1 MYHQGMPSA
10 CLDNEQRHM
19 SGRQNMGAM
28 DFKNVTHQELKNYQ
42 QKHKESEYQL
52 IDVRQTAE
60 YSDGHIPGARLLPL
74 DELEGRIGELPQEQD
89 IVFYCRSGARSQAA
103 AIIALDENPALK
115 DVFNLMGGFMAWDG
129 HVLTDFPK
137 VEVFSAE
144 ASLEELMY
152 RSMDLEKAAQ
162 RFYEVM
168 HAQHTDKPYAG
179 TLEQLSKAE
188 AAHAR
193 AIYRFW
199 KHAADAPEPF
209 ENVYQS
215 LTGEILEGGEPLM
228 AVLERVQAT
237 SDRSCIDLFEL
248 ALNIEIQAFDLYR
261 TMADRESAREA
272 REAFLSIAQMEKKH
286 MQMLARAMH
295 QC

>member
-1 MYHQGMPSA
+1 
-10 CLDNEQRHM
+10 
-19 SGRQNMGAM
+19 MGAM

-74 DELEGRIGELPQEQD
+74 DELEGRVGELPQEQD

-115 DVFNLMGGFMAWDG
+115 DVYNLMGGFMAWDG

-152 RSMDLEKAAQ
+152 RSMGLEKAAQ
-162 RFYEVM
+162 RFYEAM
-168 HAQHTDKPYAG
+168 HAQHTDKAYAG

-188 AAHAR
+188 EAHAR

-199 KHAADAPEPF
+199 KHAVDSPKPF

-215 LTGEILEGGEPLM
+215 LAGEILEGGEPLM

-261 TMADRESAREA
+261 TMADRESAPEA

-286 MQMLARAMH
+286 MQMLARAIH